1 MQVPSGDADRQHWH
15 NRGGKRYKGG
25 SEMREYLLL
34 KVISR
39 RYKNVPQVV
48 KMNANNSLPTIFIDA
63 GITNTFYPFN
73 SHSLMTLIHFVI
85 LSFSVIFID
94 SCIHFDT

>member
-1 MQVPSGDADRQHWH
+1 MRGNYVQVPSGDADRQHWH

-39 RYKNVPQVV
+39 RYKKILQVV
-48 KMNANNSLPTIFIDA
+48 KMNVNSSLPTIFIDA
-63 GITNTFYPFN
+63 GITNTFYPFK
-73 SHSLMTLIHFVI
+73 SYS
-85 LSFSVIFID
+85 
-94 SCIHFDT
+94 

>member
-48 KMNANNSLPTIFIDA
+48 KMNVNSSLPTIFIDA
-63 GITNTFYPFN
+63 GITNTFYPFK
-73 SHSLMTLIHFVI
+73 SY
-85 LSFSVIFID
+85 

>member
-25 SEMREYLLL
+25 SEMRKYLLL

-48 KMNANNSLPTIFIDA
+48 KMNVNSSLPTIFIDA
-63 GITNTFYPFN
+63 GITFFLLHYYILLNHIHRFMYTF
-73 SHSLMTLIHFVI
+73 
-85 LSFSVIFID
+85 
-94 SCIHFDT
+94 